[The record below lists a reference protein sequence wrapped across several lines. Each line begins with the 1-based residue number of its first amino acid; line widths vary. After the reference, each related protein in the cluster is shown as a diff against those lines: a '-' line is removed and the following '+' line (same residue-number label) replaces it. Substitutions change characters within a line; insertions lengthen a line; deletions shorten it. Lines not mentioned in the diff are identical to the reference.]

1 MERIGPDAFDGG
13 RLKRPGTWIV
23 GFLADWCPFC
33 RSFLPHLDALRSLDG
48 PGVLLADVT
57 DEGSPLWETFGIDV
71 VPTVIVFRDGAP
83 VYRRDGRLGRGLG
96 AEDLRAIR
104 ESVPHG

>member
-1 MERIGPDAFDGG
+1 MERVGADAFDAG

-33 RSFLPHLDALRSLDG
+33 RSFLPHLDSLRSPEGL
-48 PGVLLADVT
+48 GVLLADVT
-57 DEGSPLWETFGIDV
+57 DEESPLWEAFGIDV
-71 VPTVIVFRDGAP
+71 VPTVVVFRDGAP

-96 AEDLRAIR
+96 PEDLRAIR
-104 ESVPHG
+104 ASLTQG